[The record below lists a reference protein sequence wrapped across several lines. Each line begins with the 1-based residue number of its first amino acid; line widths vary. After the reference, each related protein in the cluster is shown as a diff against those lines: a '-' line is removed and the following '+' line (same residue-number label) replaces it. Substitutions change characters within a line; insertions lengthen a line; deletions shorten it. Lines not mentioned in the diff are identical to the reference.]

1 MGMGND
7 LIFYQLFEKETST
20 YTYLLAEKESLEAI
34 IIDPVL
40 DTAERDLTLIS
51 ELGVKLKYI
60 LETHIHADHITG
72 ATELRKRTGAKTAV
86 SRLSDVEC
94 ADILL
99 DNNSQLVFG
108 SEVVHAIATP
118 GHTHS
123 CMSFYLRNMVFTGD
137 ALLIRGTGRT
147 DFQQGSAT
155 ELFQNIR
162 QKLFSLPEETLVYPA
177 HDYKG
182 HTHSTIGLEKK
193 FNPRVNLN
201 KSEAEFIALMNEL
214 KLDPPK
220 KLKES
225 LPANLRCGKVA

>member
-7 LIFYQLFEKETST
+7 FIFYQLFEKETSS
-20 YTYLLAEKESLEAI
+20 YTYLLANANEAI
-34 IIDPVL
+34 IIDPVYEMF
-40 DTAERDLTLIS
+40 ERDLTLIS
-51 ELGVKLKYI
+51 ELGVNLKYI

-72 ATELRKRTGAKTAV
+72 ATELRKKTGAKTAV
-86 SRLSDVEC
+86 SRFSEVEC

-99 DNNSQLVFG
+99 DDQSEIKFG
-108 SEVVHAIATP
+108 GETLRAVTTP

-123 CMSFYLRNMVFTGD
+123 CMSYLIRNFAFTGD
-137 ALLIRGTGRT
+137 VLLIRGTGRT
-147 DFQQGSAT
+147 DFQQGSSAQ
-155 ELFQNIR
+155 LFHSVHT
-162 QKLFSLPEETLVYPA
+162 KLFSLPDNTLVYPA

-193 FNPRVNLN
+193 FNPRLGMN
-201 KSEAEFIALMNEL
+201 KTEAEYIAIMRDL